1 MGLMLEVKNLYY
13 KHILKDVS
21 FAVKNGEIL
30 VILGPNGAGKT
41 TLFRCLARLIKP
53 EKGEI
58 LLLEKPLKDYSTKEL
73 YRLLALCPQHFRPE
87 FSYRVRTFVLMGRTP
102 YLSPLA
108 QPRQKDFQAVERAL
122 KTLGLA
128 ALADRPFSELSG
140 GQQRLV
146 SVARALAQEARLILL
161 DEPTAFLD
169 LRHQFLVMEKIGQ
182 LARKNRLSLVLN
194 LHDPNLALLFA
205 DRILTI
211 KNGRL
216 MGELPKEPTKAQKT
230 LEKLY
235 EIPFVSFSYQKR
247 TFVFPVSAKG

>member
-1 MGLMLEVKNLYY
+1 MLEVKELHY
-13 KHILKDVS
+13 KHILKDIS
-21 FAVKNGEIL
+21 FAVKEGEIL
-30 VILGPNGAGKT
+30 VVLGPNGAGKT

-53 EKGEI
+53 DRGKI
-58 LLLEKPLKDYSTKEL
+58 FLLGRPLEDYSPKEL
-73 YRLLALCPQHFRPE
+73 YRLMALCPQHFRPE
-87 FSYRVRTFVLMGRTP
+87 FSYKVYTFVLMGRTP

-108 QPRQKDFQAVERAL
+108 QPRKKDFEAAQKAL
-122 KTLGLA
+122 KILGLEH
-128 ALADRPFSELSG
+128 LAERPFSELSG

-146 SVARALAQEARLILL
+146 SVARALAQEASLILL

-169 LRHQFLVMEKIGQ
+169 LRHQFLVMKKICQ
-182 LARKNRLSLVLN
+182 LARQNNLSLVLN

-216 MGELPKEPTKAQKT
+216 MGELPKNPEKVQIA

-235 EIPFVSFSYQKR
+235 EIPFVSFSYQER
-247 TFVFPVSAKG
+247 TLVFPSPV